1 MEIKVV
7 VEDEKYLPVYANET
21 DACADL
27 KVKAPKNGKVITPKS
42 VVKFGTGLKVSIPE
56 GYVMLVYPRS
66 STGFKLHCMFA
77 NGTGI
82 IDSGYRDEIQLA
94 LYNFGNYSVTIE
106 DGQRVAQFM
115 IIPRPKLDFVQVK
128 DDEEFR
134 KGDRGGGIGSTN

>member
-1 MEIKVV
+1 MKIKVV
-7 VEDEKYLPVYANET
+7 VEDEKYLPVYAHEA

-94 LYNFGNYSVTIE
+94 LYNFGDYSVEIE